1 MQIVIGLE
9 EEREAESQTYVVEIR
24 QVKVLLHRLRQLLYQ
39 IKAQTRLQRLFVML
53 RGLRKRQRLHGQPD
67 PDHVLCRVEDIE
79 GRHPDPLDDL
89 RAQLDLV

>member
-39 IKAQTRLQRLFVML
+39 IEAQAGLQRLFAKL
-53 RGLRKRQRLHGQPD
+53 RGLRKRQRFHSQPD
-67 PDHVLCRVEDIE
+67 PDQVLCRVEDIE